1 MKKTAFTLIELI
13 IVLAI
18 VSTLLGLATLRFSL
32 IDKIGARSEIQ
43 TFIDDYSY
51 LRDLSI
57 SAGIKNSINFTD
69 YGYEMTGYIYK
80 KRNLKYIDSLNKYK
94 IDISETGYVSTTKDS
109 DAYNLYF
116 VSKKDPDIKW
126 HLTIEAVGGYL
137 SEKEGF

>member
-18 VSTLLGLATLRFSL
+18 VSILLGLATLKFSL
-32 IDKIGARSEIQ
+32 IDKIGAKSEIQ
-43 TFIDDYSY
+43 TFIDDYFY

-57 SAGIKNSINFTD
+57 SSGSENSINFTD
-69 YGYEMTGYIYK
+69 YGYKMTGCIAK
-80 KRNLKYIDSLNKYK
+80 RRNLKYINSLNTYS
-94 IDISETGYVSTTKDS
+94 INISETGYVSSTKDS

-116 VSKKDPDIKW
+116 VSKKNPNIKW
-126 HLTIEAVGGYL
+126 HVTIEAVGGYL